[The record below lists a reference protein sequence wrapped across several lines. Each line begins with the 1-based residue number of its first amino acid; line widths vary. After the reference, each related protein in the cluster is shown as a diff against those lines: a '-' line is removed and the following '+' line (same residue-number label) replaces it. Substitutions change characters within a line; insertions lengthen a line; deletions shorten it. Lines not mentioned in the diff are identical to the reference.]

1 MAEALLAGG
10 ARAVLGY
17 VNNVYT
23 VYSRSMLWDTV
34 NHLGMG
40 MTIGGAVTHAKDTY
54 GENDIIWYTEQ
65 GGRRPHAAAAYL
77 VLYGDPNAR
86 LNVPANYSLAQRADE
101 ITVDDILGE
110 VLDRA
115 A

>member
-65 GGRRPHAAAAYL
+65 GGPPPPRRSGLSGALRRPER
-77 VLYGDPNAR
+77 R
-86 LNVPANYSLAQRADE
+86 LNVPANYSVAQRADE
-101 ITVDDILGE
+101 ITVDDIFGE